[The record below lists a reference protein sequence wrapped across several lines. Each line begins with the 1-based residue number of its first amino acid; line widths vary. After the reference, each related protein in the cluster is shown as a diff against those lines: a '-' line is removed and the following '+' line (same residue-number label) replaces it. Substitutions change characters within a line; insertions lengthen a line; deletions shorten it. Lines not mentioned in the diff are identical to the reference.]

1 MRTLKTL
8 ASLVARRSAAIIATA
23 LFTLWQL
30 RAELSLEHRQ
40 VLAPRS
46 SDNADDSSVEA
57 VVEADSRRTTVAF
70 NGAVIES
77 YPGYLAMCQAQLDA
91 LVGGGRRIEL
101 AEARHSSLIG
111 AAVAVACEAS

>member
-1 MRTLKTL
+1 MRALKTL

-23 LFTLWQL
+23 IFTLWQL

-40 VLAPRS
+40 VLPPR

-57 VVEADSRRTTVAF
+57 VVEAESRRTTVAF

-111 AAVAVACEAS
+111 AAVAVACEAA